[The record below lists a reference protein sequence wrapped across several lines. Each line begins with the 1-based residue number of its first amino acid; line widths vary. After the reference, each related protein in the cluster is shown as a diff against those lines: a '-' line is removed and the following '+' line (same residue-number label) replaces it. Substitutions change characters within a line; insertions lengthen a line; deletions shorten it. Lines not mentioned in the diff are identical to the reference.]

1 MIDYRFVRRRK
12 IELRSGLNIYH
23 SKAVSGYSI
32 KEINYNI
39 ITNIVVNDV
48 DNVFMIDEFK
58 ID

>member
-1 MIDYRFVRRRK
+1 MV
-12 IELRSGLNIYH
+12 IEER
-23 SKAVSGYSI
+23 
-32 KEINYNI
+32 INYNI